1 MSRTNS
7 ISQSILRTPLIWG
20 GLACLG
26 FYALLGK
33 STLHHP
39 LVVRYFESHPVEYI
53 TTALFFVGLAAL
65 AMKLYGVLAQRRS
78 LDSDVLEP
86 VPAGGQTVDDIPRL
100 RSQLKRLPAAVRE
113 GYLGRRLD
121 AALEFVER
129 KSSANALDDHLYFL
143 TDGDVLRMQ
152 GSYASVRIITWAIP
166 ILGFLGTVIGI
177 TLAIANLS
185 PEALEQSLPEVTAGL
200 GVAFDTTAL
209 ALGLSMVLMFAK
221 FAVEKL
227 EGQLLAR
234 VDERTSRELVGRFD
248 RADWSNDPDVTA
260 VRRIA
265 DTVLG
270 ACGQVVERQAE
281 VWRDTIEV
289 AHGRWADLTTSAGE
303 LLEAALSD
311 AVASALK
318 HHATELNNGAAA
330 RAAELQSAMKA
341 CTSSLQTQAE
351 RVGVQVES
359 SLDRVATKMDAAVS
373 RFQTS
378 LVDAVSNHTTI
389 LSACEKQIA
398 DENRRHFSEVQLA
411 LVESASAAIEQHEQL
426 VKQGEVLLRV
436 VDATGQIKR
445 LESALNDNLS
455 TLAGSQNFEQTVTTL
470 AAAVQLLSARLGG
483 GRHDRI
489 TLDISDPVPSSSK
502 SPQSEAA

>member
-1 MSRTNS
+1 
-7 ISQSILRTPLIWG
+7 
-20 GLACLG
+20 
-26 FYALLGK
+26 
-33 STLHHP
+33 
-39 LVVRYFESHPVEYI
+39 
-53 TTALFFVGLAAL
+53 
-65 AMKLYGVLAQRRS
+65 
-78 LDSDVLEP
+78 
-86 VPAGGQTVDDIPRL
+86 
-100 RSQLKRLPAAVRE
+100 
-113 GYLGRRLD
+113 
-121 AALEFVER
+121 
-129 KSSANALDDHLYFL
+129 
-143 TDGDVLRMQ
+143 MQ
-152 GSYASVRIITWAIP
+152 GSYASVRIIVWAIP

-177 TLAIANLS
+177 TMAIANLS

-221 FAVEKL
+221 FAVEKF
-227 EGQLLAR
+227 ETQLLAH

-289 AHGRWADLTTSAGE
+289 AHSRWAELTTSAGE

-318 HHATELNNGAAA
+318 HHASELNNSAAA
-330 RAAELQSAMKA
+330 RSAELQSALKA
-341 CTSSLQTQAE
+341 CTSSLQTQVE
-351 RVGVQVES
+351 RVGAQVEN
-359 SLDRVATKMDAAVS
+359 SLDRLGTETNAAVS
-373 RFQTS
+373 RLQTS
-378 LVDAVSNHTTI
+378 LVDAVTNHTTA
-389 LSACEKQIA
+389 LTECEQQVA
-398 DENRRHFSEVQLA
+398 EENRRHFSEVQLA
-411 LVESASAAIEQHEQL
+411 LVESATAAVEQHEQL

-445 LESALNDNLS
+445 LESALNDNLAM
-455 TLAGSQNFEQTVTTL
+455 LAGAQNFEQTVTSL
-470 AAAVQLLSARLGG
+470 AAAVQLLSARMGG

-489 TLDISDPVPSSSK
+489 TLDVSSASSSK
-502 SPQSEAA
+502 PPQSEAA